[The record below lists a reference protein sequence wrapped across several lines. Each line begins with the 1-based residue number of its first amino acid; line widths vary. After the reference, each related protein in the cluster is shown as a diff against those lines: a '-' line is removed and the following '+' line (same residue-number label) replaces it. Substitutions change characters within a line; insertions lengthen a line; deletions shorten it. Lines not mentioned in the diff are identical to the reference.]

1 MDQINMSN
9 LVARIDKCNGYSLG
23 NGSEEKDKDIR
34 DEIYRQEQLN
44 NKRQRM
50 TKFDQRVEDQ
60 EEDLMVKQLKLFEM
74 LARGEITEDEMYERM
89 E

>member
-1 MDQINMSN
+1 MSN

-23 NGSEEKDKDIR
+23 QGSQEKDSDLR
-34 DEIYRQEQLN
+34 DEIYRQEQLQN
-44 NKRQRM
+44 SKQRM
-50 TKFDQRVEDQ
+50 TKFDQRVEEQ
-60 EEDLMVKQLKLFEM
+60 EEDLMAKQIKLFEM